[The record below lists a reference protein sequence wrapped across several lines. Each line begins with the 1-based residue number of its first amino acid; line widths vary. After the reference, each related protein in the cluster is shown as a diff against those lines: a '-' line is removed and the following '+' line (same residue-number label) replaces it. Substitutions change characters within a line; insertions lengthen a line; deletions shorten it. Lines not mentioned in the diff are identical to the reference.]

1 MYIINVISITK
12 GGIALG
18 KLTKWIILF
27 IFILFCFWGINKLFY
42 EEISDGRYT
51 VEKKDISKVDNT
63 YYIKLNQY
71 KLKLPNKYYKRIVN
85 SSADYKILYS
95 YNTLFKKGEISHLEK
110 YGASY
115 KGN

>member
-1 MYIINVISITK
+1 MYIINVIIITK

-27 IFILFCFWGINKLFY
+27 FFILFCFWGINKLFY

-51 VEKKDISKVDNT
+51 VEKKDIAKEDNR
-63 YYIKLNQY
+63 YYLKLNQY
-71 KLKLPNKYYKRIVN
+71 KLKLPNKYYNKIEN
-85 SSADYKILYS
+85 SPADYNISYS
-95 YNTLFKKGEISHLEK
+95 YNSLFKKGKISYIEK

-115 KGN
+115 RGN

>member
-27 IFILFCFWGINKLFY
+27 FFILFCFWGINKLFY

-51 VEKKDISKVDNT
+51 VEKKDIAKEDNR
-63 YYIKLNQY
+63 YY
-71 KLKLPNKYYKRIVN
+71 LKLPNKYYNKIEN
-85 SSADYKILYS
+85 SPADYNISYS
-95 YNTLFKKGEISHLEK
+95 YNSLLKKEKFHTLKSTEPVIGELKVLEF
-110 YGASY
+110 
-115 KGN
+115 

>member
-1 MYIINVISITK
+1 MDHF
-12 GGIALG
+12 
-18 KLTKWIILF
+18 IL
-27 IFILFCFWGINKLFY
+27 FILFCLWGVNELFY
-42 EEISDGRYT
+42 EEKADGRYT

-85 SSADYKILYS
+85 SPADYKILYS
-95 YNTLFKKGEISHLEK
+95 YNTLFKKGEFSHLEK